1 MAACY
6 GAMNRMGDVFSPV
19 SQRKPQHPSDIDDAD
34 IPANPLEEEIFS
46 DDQIQEIEQ
55 LLSRICDNRED
66 HEMMANSSEALYI
79 PLATGVPVERKDS
92 CERDNVTY
100 TGRRGRRA
108 EGERE
113 RIWKAH
119 IADVHAC
126 LEQKKMNS
134 ANAIL
139 NERRFREKSR
149 QQHHKNRAQSHTRT
163 PKLLSS
169 LPDLFSE
176 YTVQAGDMAL
186 FVEERTR

>member
-1 MAACY
+1 
-6 GAMNRMGDVFSPV
+6 MNRMADVFSPV
-19 SQRKPQHPSDIDDAD
+19 SQRKPQHSSDIGDAN

-66 HEMMANSSEALYI
+66 HEMTANNSEALHI
-79 PLATGVPVERKDS
+79 PSPTGVPVERKHS

-119 IADVHAC
+119 IADVHAY
-126 LEQKKMNS
+126 LEQRKMHS
-134 ANAIL
+134 TNAIV

-149 QQHHKNRAQSHTRT
+149 QQRHKNRDQSHTRT
-163 PKLLSS
+163 PKLLPS
-169 LPDLFSE
+169 LPDQFSQ
-176 YTVQAGDMAL
+176 YTVQADDMAL